1 MASNEY
7 VDGYWLN
14 GDGSCSNDYYLT
26 WKSNSS
32 GWWVEDVS
40 GWWPSNKWLKID
52 SCWYYFDSSGYMVT
66 NKYIDGYWIGAN
78 GVCQ

>member
-14 GDGSCSNDYYLT
+14 SDGTCSNDYYLT
-26 WKSNSS
+26 WKCNSS

-40 GWWPSNKWLKID
+40 GWWPSNKWLKVD
-52 SCWYYFDSSGYMVT
+52 NCWYYFDSSGYMVT
-66 NKYIDGYWIGAN
+66 NQYIDGYWIGSD